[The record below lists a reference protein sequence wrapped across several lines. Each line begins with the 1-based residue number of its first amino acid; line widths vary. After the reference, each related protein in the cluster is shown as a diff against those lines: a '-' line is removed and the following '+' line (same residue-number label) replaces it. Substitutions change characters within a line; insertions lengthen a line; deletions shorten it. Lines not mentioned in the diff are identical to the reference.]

1 MATPLFKLL
10 EQIDSV
16 KEKLTDKEYMDLCAT
31 AESIHKL
38 TMPTNNNSISS
49 NNSYIVSPTL
59 IYWLDLAGFNKMS
72 SISNIQFSSEI
83 GTIIFVLNKCK
94 MELYHSGYTIAA
106 HDLET
111 YINNIV
117 LSIDYKLS
125 DRNEYYLETLPK
137 INNIL
142 HIKSGEIY
150 NSQLEENDVDLNTK
164 LKSLVETRPLPQNIT
179 CYKQKNNDS
188 YCLIQ

>member
-1 MATPLFKLL
+1 MANQLFKLL

-38 TMPTNNNSISS
+38 TISANNNSVS
-49 NNSYIVSPTL
+49 NSYIISPTL
-59 IYWLDLAGFNKMS
+59 IYWLDLAGFNKMT

-111 YINNIV
+111 YIDNIV
-117 LSIDYKLS
+117 LSIDYKLD
-125 DRNEYYLETLPK
+125 DRATYYIETLAK
-137 INNIL
+137 IKHIL
-142 HIKSGEIY
+142 YIKSGEVY
-150 NSQLEENDVDLNTK
+150 NSQLVENDVDINTK
-164 LKSLVETRPLPQNIT
+164 LKALVETRPLPQNIT
-179 CYKQKNNDS
+179 CYKQKNTDR
-188 YCLIQ
+188 YCAIQ

>member
-1 MATPLFKLL
+1 MANQLFKLL

-38 TMPTNNNSISS
+38 TIPTNNNSS
-49 NNSYIVSPTL
+49 NEYIISPTL
-59 IYWLDLAGFNKMS
+59 IYWLDLAGFNNMS

-83 GTIIFVLNKCK
+83 ATIMFVLNKCK
-94 MELYHSGYTIAA
+94 MGLYQSGYTIAA
-106 HDLET
+106 HDLDT
-111 YINNIV
+111 YIYNIV

-142 HIKSGEIY
+142 HIRSGEVY
-150 NSQLEENDVDLNTK
+150 NSQLTENDVDLNTE
-164 LKSLVETRPLPQNIT
+164 LKALLETRPLPQNIT
-179 CYKQKNNDS
+179 CYKHKNTNS

>member
-1 MATPLFKLL
+1 MANPLFKLL

-38 TMPTNNNSISS
+38 TIPANNNSSSS
-49 NNSYIVSPTL
+49 NKYIISPTL
-59 IYWLDLAGFNKMS
+59 IYWLDLAGLNKMT

-83 GTIIFVLNKCK
+83 GTIIFIINKFK
-94 MELYHSGYTIAA
+94 MELYQIGYTIAA

-111 YINNIV
+111 YIDNIV
-117 LSIDYKLS
+117 LSIDYKLDERS
-125 DRNEYYLETLPK
+125 AYYLETLPK
-137 INNIL
+137 IKHIL
-142 HIKSGEIY
+142 HIKSGEVY
-150 NSQLEENDVDLNTK
+150 NSQLVENDVDLNTK
-164 LKSLVETRPLPQNIT
+164 LKALVETRPLPQNIT
-179 CYKQKNNDS
+179 CYKQKNTNS

>member
-1 MATPLFKLL
+1 MANQLFKLL

-38 TMPTNNNSISS
+38 TIPANNNSNSI
-49 NNSYIVSPTL
+49 NNSYIISPTL

-72 SISNIQFSSEI
+72 SISNIQYSSQL
-83 GTIIFVLNKCK
+83 GTIIFIINNFK

-111 YINNIV
+111 YIDNIV
-117 LSIDYKLS
+117 LSIDYKLDERS
-125 DRNEYYLETLPK
+125 TYYLETLPK
-137 INNIL
+137 IKDIL
-142 HIKSGEIY
+142 YIKSGEVY
-150 NSQLEENDVDLNTK
+150 NSQLTENDVDINKK
-164 LKSLVETRPLPQNIT
+164 LKALLDTRPLPQNIT
-179 CYKQKNNDS
+179 CYKQKNTDS
-188 YCLIQ
+188 YCAIQ